1 MYLLLLLYR
10 YMINRRG
17 KFDNDDD
24 NNDDD
29 CPSIGQIGCD
39 SCFLS
44 QRSMLVFYIEENQ
57 QYSCRSWSH
66 NVQLETIIIVG
77 YHTCVVMADVLLSLL
92 SCVCLVADLCGSTL
106 LYVCLDVLVVVR
118 LEAWLKLWHVCIS
131 LQHHHNLV

>member
-1 MYLLLLLYR
+1 MSIVQPSSRFVDSIVSTDLLLLLIEEEKYLSKQFKQLGYVSGRGGGGGGMNNHLLLLYR

-44 QRSMLVFYIEENQ
+44 
-57 QYSCRSWSH
+57 
-66 NVQLETIIIVG
+66 
-77 YHTCVVMADVLLSLL
+77 
-92 SCVCLVADLCGSTL
+92 
-106 LYVCLDVLVVVR
+106 
-118 LEAWLKLWHVCIS
+118 
-131 LQHHHNLV
+131 